1 MVYAKAL
8 AERLRLSPIVQMMG
22 SPRMLF
28 AVIALTGAAAL
39 SCSSPAVGDRVDLD
53 ADDASNLAERDGVHI
68 PDGFEFVEGQTHV
81 EFVGNASWSARYIG
95 PGIYADGV
103 AVSAANPS
111 FPPMQATDCTAA
123 PTISSEACLPGFVTA
138 LAPAG
143 GPDSVTIQLGS
154 DSNTDETQLTVS
166 SLGH

>member
-1 MVYAKAL
+1 MVCAKGL

-68 PDGFEFVEGQTHV
+68 PDGFEFVDGQTHV
-81 EFVGNASWSARYIG
+81 EFVGKASWSARYIG

-103 AVSAANPS
+103 AVSAANPT
-111 FPPMQATDCTAA
+111 FPPMQATDCTAS
-123 PTISSEACLPGFVTA
+123 PPISSSEPCSPGFATA

-154 DSNTDETQLTVS
+154 DGDETQLIVS